1 MAANRAPAASSS
13 RRPAPNPDQEPDEVI
28 GDFRRGKEI
37 GKGSFAT
44 VFLAQ
49 HRTKKS
55 FAAVKAVQMGKLTR
69 KLRENLHTEI
79 GILKSLQHPHI
90 VSLFECIELPSHF
103 YLVMEYCQLSD
114 LAQFMKK
121 RHTLAQLPETADI
134 FRRYPN
140 PPAGGLNEVLSR
152 HFLKQIASALEY
164 LRGRNLIHRDIKPQ
178 NLLLNPAPSYMAQ
191 QRPEDVPLAVSEHSL
206 VPTVGVETLPML
218 KIADFGFARHLPST
232 AMAETLCGS
241 PLYMAPEI
249 LRYEKYDARADLW
262 STGTVLHE
270 MVVGK
275 PPFRAQNHVDLLRK
289 IEKANDQIIFD
300 NRNMVISR
308 GMKDVIRKLLKKS
321 PLDRVSYEEFFEDPV
336 VTGDIPGLVQEDR
349 PAATLRPPPGPRD
362 SELSRRMARQAIDAP
377 AQSQPPP
384 EDKKTQTKTTQDH
397 VHDQPSRKSSDQEIR
412 TRPSNEISRRK
423 TSEPHPEGISI
434 QRQPSDRHQRRPS
447 IVAHATAPA
456 REALLVGQPASA
468 PAAKIERRASRSSPL
483 AGPPMVREPTNVQDE
498 GKGKSARTTRERT
511 AQDVAFEKDRAAAVS
526 ELVNED
532 LADCE
537 LSYVTA
543 VMLLE
548 VVLDGDDEPLIRRP
562 SQKRDKAGDELV
574 VGMES
579 HDRQTVIKLIEGA
592 RSRLAG
598 LRKKIN
604 HPPPSAGPARSS
616 LSNHNSSST
625 ATPKPTS
632 NPSPSS
638 LTPAGALAGT
648 PPR

>member
-511 AQDVAFEKDRAAAVS
+511 AQDVAFEKD

>member
-511 AQDVAFEKDRAAAVS
+511 AQDVAFEKD
-526 ELVNED
+526 
-532 LADCE
+532 
-537 LSYVTA
+537 YVTA